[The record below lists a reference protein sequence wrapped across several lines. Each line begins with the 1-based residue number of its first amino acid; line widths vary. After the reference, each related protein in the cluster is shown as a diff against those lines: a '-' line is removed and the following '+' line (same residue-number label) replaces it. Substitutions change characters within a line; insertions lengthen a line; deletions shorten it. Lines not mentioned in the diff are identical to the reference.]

1 MIQLFYNKMGESLSN
16 IVFLGNFRVDY
27 TSESHHAKSL
37 EELGHNVIRM
47 QESEARSEDILAAC
61 VNSDLFIWI
70 HTHGWETQGKITME
84 KVLETLKTLSIPS
97 MTYHLDLWFGLKREK
112 DLESFPVYKMIDH
125 FFTVDKKMAEWF
137 NENTKVKGHY
147 LPAGVFGP
155 ECIVQD
161 VTKKHDVIFVG
172 SRKYHDEWT
181 YRPKL
186 IDWLDRSYGNRF
198 EQYGSGGVKSV
209 RGMHLNKL
217 YWSTKVVVGDT
228 LCIDFKYPDYWSD
241 RIYETLGRGGFL
253 IHPYIKGLE
262 NEFKD
267 KEHVVFYEYNN
278 FEQLKELID
287 YYIKHDDER
296 EKIRLAGH
304 KLVKENYTYKH
315 RWQQIL
321 EDLGI

>member
-1 MIQLFYNKMGESLSN
+1 MGESLSN

-37 EELGHNVIRM
+37 EDLGHSVIRM

-61 VNSDLFIWI
+61 INSDLFIWI

-97 MTYHLDLWFGLKREK
+97 MTYHLDLWFGLQREK

-137 NENTKVKGHY
+137 NKNTKVKGHY

-172 SRKYHDEWT
+172 SRKYHDEWA

-228 LCIDFKYPDYWSD
+228 LCLNFNYPDYWSD
-241 RIYETLGRGGFL
+241 RVYETLGRGGFL
-253 IHPYIKGLE
+253 IHPYVKGME
-262 NEFKD
+262 KEFEDRK
-267 KEHVVFYEYNN
+267 HLVFYEYGN

-287 YYIKHDDER
+287 YYIEHDEER
-296 EKIRLAGH
+296 EQIRIAGH
-304 KLVKENYTYKH
+304 ELVKNNYTYKH
-315 RWQQIL
+315 RWEYIL
-321 EDLGI
+321 KELKI